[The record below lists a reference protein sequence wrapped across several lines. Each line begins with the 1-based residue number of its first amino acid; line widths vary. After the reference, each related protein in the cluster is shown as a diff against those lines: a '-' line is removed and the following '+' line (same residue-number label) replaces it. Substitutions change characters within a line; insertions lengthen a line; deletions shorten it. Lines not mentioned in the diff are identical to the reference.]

1 MSKRGLPAAWAVV
14 GMLALGLLVFSA
26 LTGPPRVPS
35 LEDIIRATVS
45 TPHERLSMA

>member
-1 MSKRGLPAAWAVV
+1 MSNRGLPAAWAVV
-14 GMLALGLLVFSA
+14 GVLTLALLVFSA
-26 LTGPPRVPS
+26 LAGPPRVPS